1 MSVLACYLED
11 EGIATTLVSLVR
23 LHSEKV
29 EPPRAL
35 WVPFE
40 LGRPLGLP
48 NNPALQTAV
57 LKAALSLLDLA
68 EGPVVLEDFDH
79 PTTET
84 EPLDGWQSPIK
95 TAPTDLDPSDVV
107 AFKAALDAE
116 IALVTPWYD
125 GAAATSGRTVFGV
138 SNMTMEQISQ
148 HLTSFLTDTPDDSPV
163 ADFSPRMALRFGAD
177 DLKVFYLEAA
187 MAEEETPS
195 SAQLVGWFW
204 RETVA
209 GQLLIALRERMMK
222 SDDDKLKVIGGGF
235 IVPGAKVAE
244 LNLYRAP

>member
-1 MSVLACYLED
+1 VSVLACYLED

-40 LGRPLGLP
+40 LGRPLGPP

-68 EGPVVLEDFDH
+68 EGPVVLDDFDH
-79 PTTET
+79 PTPET
-84 EPLDGWQSPIK
+84 EPLEGWQSPIK
-95 TAPTDLDPSDVV
+95 TAPADLG
-107 AFKAALDAE
+107 ATTFKAALDAE

-177 DLKVFYLEAA
+177 DLKVYYLEAA
-187 MAEEETPS
+187 MAEEEKPS
-195 SAQLVGWFW
+195 STQLVDWFW

-222 SDDDKLKVIGGGF
+222 SGDDKLQVVGGKF

-244 LNLYRAP
+244 LNLYQEP